1 MAQSV
6 AMFYLT
12 TEGCKTDGLVAS
24 EITPSQSPDRQR
36 SWRWNGPNSYER
48 RGEIMPEC
56 LFCRREFENFTDEHV
71 FPAAIGGKLML
82 RNATCADC
90 NNGISKK
97 FEQHIA
103 GRLLHFRRLLS
114 LKDRRGE
121 IPVIEIAVHLDDQE
135 RRALLLPDGSTVLR
149 PRVTKVTH
157 DGGRSPVRTALRVP
171 KFPLT
176 GKNTGNF
183 SAETALPFGS
193 RQCLCAFWRV
203 FVQSG

>member
-82 RNATCADC
+82 RNARVQTATTASRKSS
-90 NNGISKK
+90 NSTLP
-97 FEQHIA
+97 A
-103 GRLLHFRRLLS
+103 GSCIFAAFFLS
-114 LKDRRGE
+114 R
-121 IPVIEIAVHLDDQE
+121 IEE
-135 RRALLLPDGSTVLR
+135 
-149 PRVTKVTH
+149 
-157 DGGRSPVRTALRVP
+157 GR
-171 KFPLT
+171 FP
-176 GKNTGNF
+176 
-183 SAETALPFGS
+183 
-193 RQCLCAFWRV
+193 
-203 FVQSG
+203 